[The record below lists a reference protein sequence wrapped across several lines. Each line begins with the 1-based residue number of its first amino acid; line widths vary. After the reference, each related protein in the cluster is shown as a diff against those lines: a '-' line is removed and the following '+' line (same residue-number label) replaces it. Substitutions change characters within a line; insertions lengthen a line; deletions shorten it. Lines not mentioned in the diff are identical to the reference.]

1 MNNITYILY
10 EFYQEFTEI
19 QGKSDRDIGKMHR
32 KFLTAL
38 VAKDCTNFKAEAY
51 LKKSK
56 SLSESKAKA
65 GSKGAESRWQ
75 RNGSANGSA
84 NSIANGTAIVLPMA
98 IEENRIEK
106 NRIEKNRIEKNRIE
120 ENTSLVRAH
129 TREDFE
135 ALVESLVVRP
145 KVETNE

>member
-38 VAKDCTNFKAEAY
+38 VAKDCTNVKAEAY

-106 NRIEKNRIEKNRIE
+106 NRIEKN
-120 ENTSLVRAH
+120 TSLVRAH